1 MTTRPLL
8 VALDDQP
15 DNLLVLEACLSDDFD
30 LKCFTQADKFF
41 EFLAGES
48 VPELILL
55 DVVMPGM
62 DGFSVCRQ
70 LKSEPRLREVPVIF
84 LTSSNT
90 SEDEVKALA
99 IGAADFVH
107 KPISAPVVLARVTS
121 HLALHQAREML
132 RQQNET
138 LEKLVEERTEKIREQ
153 SLELLQRSEQ
163 VVAAQS
169 ATISA
174 FCSLVEARDNETGHH
189 IRRTQYYVFALCN
202 ALRQHPRFAEELT
215 PENVHLI
222 FGSAPLHDIG
232 KVGIPDRILLKPGKL
247 DADEWKIMMT
257 HVNLGEQAIAAAEID
272 AGGEATSFLR
282 FAREIALSHHE
293 KWDGSGYP
301 QGLKG
306 EQIPVSA
313 RLMAVADVY
322 DALISERCYK
332 PAFSHEKAMSILAE
346 DNGRHFDPDVLA
358 ATLEIAGEF
367 KEIAER
373 FKDEPNA
380 EVKEGQA

>member
-1 MTTRPLL
+1 MAARSLL
-8 VALDDQP
+8 LALDDQP
-15 DNLLVLEACLSDDFD
+15 DNLLVLEACLGDDFQ
-30 LKCFTQADKFF
+30 LECFTRADAFF
-41 EFLAGES
+41 DFLAKGS
-48 VPELILL
+48 IPELILL

-70 LKSEPRLREVPVIF
+70 LKADSRLSHVPVIF

-107 KPISAPVVLARVTS
+107 KPISPPVVLARVSS

-132 RQQNET
+132 RQHNET
-138 LEKLVEERTEKIREQ
+138 LERMVEERAEKIREQ
-153 SLELLQRSEQ
+153 SVELLRRSEQ

-189 IRRTQYYVFALCN
+189 IRRTQFYVLALCN
-202 ALRQHPRFAEELT
+202 ALSQHPRFSEELT
-215 PENVHLI
+215 PDNIHLI
-222 FGSAPLHDIG
+222 FRSAPLHDIG

-247 DADEWKIMMT
+247 DADEWAIMKT

-301 QGLKG
+301 QGLQG
-306 EQIPVSA
+306 DDIPVSA

-322 DALISERCYK
+322 DALISARCYK
-332 PAFSHEKAMSILAE
+332 PAFSHEKAMAILAE
-346 DNGRHFDPDVLA
+346 EAGRHFDPDVLA
-358 ATLEIAGEF
+358 ATLQVAEEF
-367 KEIAER
+367 KAIAER
-373 FKDEPNA
+373 FKDEPA
-380 EVKEGQA
+380 ATGEEVRE